1 MIIKRWWEYRFKGSN
16 WMYKSHVF
24 SLPAR

>member
-1 MIIKRWWEYRFKGSN
+1 
-16 WMYKSHVF
+16 MYKSHVF

>member
-1 MIIKRWWEYRFKGSN
+1 MTIKRWWEYSFKGSN